1 MGTCGYGPEDLL
13 ITYLHAS
20 VIISPVAK
28 RKSKKQKKQSMISR
42 QVGNLLLLSSVLLF
56 FILFYPIISVYLFPP
71 KVIDIQN
78 LPNNYISVPKI
89 HAQAPLN
96 FNVDPFNETE
106 YQEVLK
112 KGVAHAKNTS
122 LPGEKGSMFIFAHS
136 SGNPIEISNY
146 NTIFLKLGE
155 LQKND
160 EIQIKKDNKIYTYKV
175 TEKKV
180 VWPNEVK
187 YLKEEKDQLILQTCW
202 PIGTSLKRLLIFAS
216 PEK

>member
-1 MGTCGYGPEDLL
+1 MGTCGYGPEDPL

-20 VIISPVAK
+20 AIMSPVAK
-28 RKSKKQKKQSMISR
+28 KKSKKTNTSKISKNI
-42 QVGNLLLLSSVLLF
+42 GNFLILGSILLF
-56 FILFYPIISVYLFPP
+56 FLLFYPLISIYLFPP
-71 KVIDIQN
+71 KIQN
-78 LPNNYISVPKI
+78 IKDLPNNYISVPKI
-89 HAQAPLN
+89 HAQAPVT
-96 FNVDPFNETE
+96 FNVNAFNENE

-112 KGVAHAKNTS
+112 RGVAHAKNTA
-122 LPGEKGSMFIFAHS
+122 LPGQKGSVFIFAHS

-155 LQKND
+155 LKKND
-160 EIQIKKDNKIYTYKV
+160 EIQIKKDGKIFIYRV

-180 VWPNEVK
+180 VWPSEVE
-187 YLKEEKDQLILQTCW
+187 YLKQDRDQLILQTCW

>member
-1 MGTCGYGPEDLL
+1 M
-13 ITYLHAS
+13 
-20 VIISPVAK
+20 AK
-28 RKSKKQKKQSMISR
+28 RKSKKQNNNKISKNI
-42 QVGNLLLLSSVLLF
+42 GNFLILGSIILF
-56 FILFYPIISVYLFPP
+56 ILLFYPLISVYLFPP
-71 KVIDIQN
+71 KVQSIES

-180 VWPNEVK
+180 VWPSEVE
-187 YLKEEKDQLILQTCW
+187 YLEQEKDQLILQTCW
-202 PIGTSLKRLLIFAS
+202 PIGTSLKRLLIFAI

>member
-1 MGTCGYGPEDLL
+1 MGTCGYGLEDLL

-28 RKSKKQKKQSMISR
+28 RKSKKQKNSKISKNI
-42 QVGNLLLLSSVLLF
+42 GNFLILGSIALF
-56 FILFYPIISVYLFPP
+56 FLLFYPLISVYLFPP
-71 KVIDIQN
+71 KIVDIQT
-78 LPNNYISVPKI
+78 LPDNYISVPRI

-112 KGVAHAKNTS
+112 RGVAHAKNTS
-122 LPGEKGSMFIFAHS
+122 LPGEKGSVFIFAHS

-160 EIQIKKDNKIYTYKV
+160 EIKIKKSNKIYTYKV

-180 VWPNEVK
+180 VWPSEVE
-187 YLKEEKDQLILQTCW
+187 YLEQDKDQLILQTCW
-202 PIGTSLKRLLIFAS
+202 PIGTSLKRLLIFAT
-216 PEK
+216 PV

>member
-1 MGTCGYGPEDLL
+1 MGTCGYGPEGLL
-13 ITYLHAS
+13 ITYLRAS
-20 VIISPVAK
+20 VIIAPVAK
-28 RKSKKQKKQSMISR
+28 RKSKKQKKPSMISR
-42 QVGNLLLLSSVLLF
+42 QVGNLLLLSSALLF
-56 FILFYPIISVYLFPP
+56 FLLFYPIISVYLFPP

-89 HAQAPLN
+89 HAQAPLI
-96 FNVDPFNETE
+96 FNVDPFNENE

-112 KGVAHAKNTS
+112 SGVAHAKNTS
-122 LPGEKGSMFIFAHS
+122 LPGDGGSIFIFAHS

-155 LQKND
+155 LEKND
-160 EIQIKKDNKIYTYKV
+160 KIQIKKDGKIYTYKV

-180 VWPNEVK
+180 VWPSEVE
-187 YLKEEKDQLILQTCW
+187 YLKQKKEQLILQTCW

-216 PEK
+216 PKS